1 MPFTSDE
8 IANINNAVL
17 ETFID
22 RGTVFKQ
29 NVANKPMLDA
39 FNRAAGKFTGG
50 KDNVSFAVKA
60 GQGGGSLQGYSGDD
74 QVSFYN
80 PTGIKRAKFPWKE
93 HHIGMVVTHT
103 ELKQDGIDVVES
115 ESAGGDE
122 ATVPMDRREEQALA
136 NLLDEKNDTLGED
149 YAYSLDRLVHQ
160 DGSSDA
166 KALAGIQSL
175 ILDSPAVGTTGTIGR
190 VANTWWRNRAA
201 TAAYAAAGGQGAITV
216 NTANGGALIEFLE
229 KEWRQLGKYRQGSTR
244 YKLFAGSDFIAGYQK
259 ELRANGNYTQTG
271 WAGQGNADGS
281 MDDPKWKGLPM
292 TWDPTLDDLGYS
304 KRMYV
309 VDMGRTGVRLLYM
322 DGQRMKKHNPA
333 RPYDRYVMYN
343 GITTTAVMIAKQL
356 NTSAVYDIA

>member
-29 NVANKPMLDA
+29 NVANKPMLEA
-39 FNRAAGKFTGG
+39 FNAAAGKFTGG

-74 QVSFYN
+74 QVGYYN
-80 PTGIKRAKFPWKE
+80 PVGIKRARFPWKE
-93 HHIGMVVTHT
+93 HHIGMVVTMT
-103 ELKQDGIDVVES
+103 ELKQDGINVTEDGADQS
-115 ESAGGDE
+115 TSA
-122 ATVPMDRREEQALA
+122 MDDRENQALA
-136 NLLDEKNDTLGED
+136 NLLEEKNDTLGED
-149 YAYSLDRLVHQ
+149 YAYSLDRLVHG

-166 KALAGIQSL
+166 KAIAGIQAL

-190 VANTWWRNRAA
+190 VANSWWRNRAA
-201 TAAYAAAGGQGAITV
+201 TVAYGLAGGQGAITSA
-216 NTANGGALIEFLE
+216 TANGGALIEFLE
-229 KEWRQLGKYRQGSTR
+229 KEWLQLSKYRQGSSR
-244 YKLFAGSDFIAGYQK
+244 YKLFAGSDFIAAYRK
-259 ELRANGNYTQTG
+259 EMRANGYYTMSGLKGTV
-271 WAGQGNADGS
+271 DGS
-281 MDDPKWKGLPM
+281 QGDIEWKGIPIA
-292 TWDPTLDDLGYS
+292 WDPTLDDLSLS

-309 VDMGRTGVRLLYM
+309 IDMGRTGVRLLYM
-322 DGQRMKKHNPA
+322 DGNRMKKHNPA

-343 GITTTAVMIAKQL
+343 GITMTAVTVAKQL